1 LRTAQNRDG
10 RRGALAVWTQGAP
23 QIIATTFMSP
33 ATKLA
38 TELATKFPQ
47 AQLHSR
53 KEDASALPPE
63 QGNYVA
69 KNVISRQNL
78 PRQNCVPAEQLAT

>member
-1 LRTAQNRDG
+1 M
-10 RRGALAVWTQGAP
+10 
-23 QIIATTFMSP
+23 IATTFMSP

-47 AQLHSR
+47 AQLQSR
-53 KEDASALPPE
+53 TEDASALPPE

-69 KNVISRQNL
+69 KNVISRQNSW
-78 PRQNCVPAEQLAT
+78 RHKSRAAEQRGFHHGVHGGHGARK